1 MMFPFVDT
9 DNEDDDIQE
18 EELYIPKEYGINF
31 ETGQLSGKIVEGYDA
46 ILVWAWLALHTPR
59 YRYYIYS
66 EDYGQEYE
74 DLIGKS
80 YSSELTQS
88 ELERMTEE
96 CLMENPY
103 ITGIENFSCIKEE
116 EKVKISFSLITTL
129 GDGEVSTSV

>member
-80 YSSELTQS
+80 YFSELTQS

-129 GDGEVSTSV
+129 GDGEVSTNV

>member
-1 MMFPFVDT
+1 MMFPFID
-9 DNEDDDIQE
+9 E
-18 EELYIPKEYGINF
+18 EEENNQIEQYIPKEYGINF

-46 ILVWAWLALHTPR
+46 ILVWVWLALHTPR

-80 YSSELTQS
+80 YSEELTQS

-96 CLMENPY
+96 CLTENPY
-103 ITGIENFSCIKEE
+103 ITGIENFSSTKDE
-116 EKVKISFSLITTL
+116 EKITLSFSLITTL
-129 GDGEVSTSV
+129 GDGEVSTNV